1 MKTIKNF
8 LWENAGAIF
17 CYTVAAIVFITIVA
31 MELVG
36 IIKISM

>member
-31 MELVG
+31 MDLVG

>member
-31 MELVG
+31 MDLVG
-36 IIKISM
+36 IINISM

>member
-8 LWENAGAIF
+8 LWNNAGAIF
-17 CYTVAAIVFITIVA
+17 CYTVAALVFLGIIA
-31 MELVG
+31 MDLLG